1 MWIIKKINEKN
12 MKQEGVL
19 ILQSVKTG
27 LRLYQLSET
36 KLLNKNSLDIIK
48 LIKKTKNNNNNNSIE
63 VLKIRTKDSE
73 YLATKICL

>member
-1 MWIIKKINEKN
+1 